1 MSCSLI
7 NINLIGNE
15 HNYIS
20 TYFNQT
26 RGIAV
31 LHLEKLPGGSKT
43 AICQNKGNEHMF
55 N

>member
-1 MSCSLI
+1 MSCSLT

-15 HNYIS
+15 HIS

-31 LHLEKLPGGSKT
+31 LHLEELPRGGAKQVFT
-43 AICQNKGNEHMF
+43 KIEGGDHMF